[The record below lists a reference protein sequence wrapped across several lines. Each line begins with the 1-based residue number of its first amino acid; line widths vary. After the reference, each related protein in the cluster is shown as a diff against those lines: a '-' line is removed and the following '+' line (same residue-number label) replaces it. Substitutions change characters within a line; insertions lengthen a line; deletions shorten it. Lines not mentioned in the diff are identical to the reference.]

1 MSYSDE
7 LEKLVSNQERKFIN
21 TFNEW
26 VKTKR
31 SPEVLAQLQGLL
43 ERGRVEEALDL
54 MVDDTNIWPL
64 LFLQI
69 YVAAGVWE
77 AIRSPFNFRF
87 NPLSNDFPSSQVNI
101 FSSFMGSSQR
111 QMLREV
117 LYQGYRDGKSWQTIA
132 KEMQRNVG
140 LSSRQRITINNY
152 ERLLR
157 EVKDGKTA
165 FTEAQINRMLTTRRN
180 QLIESRAKMIARDQ
194 ANALIEKAREDAFV
208 QGLESEGF
216 FPNQATKTWN
226 SRQDDRVR
234 FTHTHASLD
243 GQTIPLDQPFVSA
256 SGARLLRPHDSSLG
270 APLSETAGCRCFLSF
285 AKPEGL

>member
-77 AIRSPFNFRF
+77 AIRSPFNYKFD
-87 NPLSNDFPSSQVNI
+87 PLITIIFPRNQALSFSQFISSSQKNA
-101 FSSFMGSSQR
+101 
-111 QMLREV
+111 LRN
-117 LYQGYRDGKSWQTIA
+117 LIYTGFASGKSWKDIATEVQGSVGLTARQISSVQKYETVLRSDFDANGNPRFTENQILSMIRARRRQLLQNRAKFAA
-132 KEMQRNVG
+132 KE
-140 LSSRQRITINNY
+140 
-152 ERLLR
+152 
-157 EVKDGKTA
+157 EVDT
-165 FTEAQINRMLTTRRN
+165 LV
-180 QLIESRAKMIARDQ
+180 
-194 ANALIEKAREDAFV
+194 ANARNEAAKQAQDLFGVEPEKEWV
-208 QGLESEGF
+208 
-216 FPNQATKTWN
+216 
-226 SRQDDRVR
+226 SRGDDRVR

-243 GQTIPLDQPFVSA
+243 GQKKPISQPFVSA
-256 SGARLLRPHDSSLG
+256 SGAQLMHPKDRSLG
-270 APLSETAGCRCFLSF
+270 AGDSEIMGCRCH
-285 AKPEGL
+285 AKYNFPESE

>member
-1 MSYSDE
+1 MEAE
-7 LEKLVSNQERKFIN
+7 LEKLVAQQEAKFRK

-26 VKTKR
+26 VKSKR
-31 SPEVLAQLQGLL
+31 DQETLRQLQELL
-43 ERGRVEEALDL
+43 EQGRIEEALDL
-54 MVDDTNIWPL
+54 MTDSQNFWPL
-64 LFLQI
+64 LFLQV

-77 AIRSPFNFRF
+77 AIQSPFDFRF

-101 FSSFMGSSQR
+101 FSSFMDSSQR

-132 KEMQRNVG
+132 REMQRNVG
-140 LSSRQRITINNY
+140 LSSRQRITLNNY

-165 FTEAQINRMLTTRRN
+165 FTEAQIKRMLVTRRN

-194 ANALIEKAREDAFV
+194 AIALIEKAREDAFA
-208 QGLESEGF
+208 QGLATEGL

-226 SRQDDRVR
+226 SRGDDRVR
-234 FTHTHASLD
+234 FYHTHASLD
-243 GQTIPLDQPFVSA
+243 GQTVPLDQAFVSA

>member
-1 MSYSDE
+1 MEAE
-7 LEKLVSNQERKFIN
+7 LEKLVAQQEAKFRK

-26 VKTKR
+26 VKSKR
-31 SPEVLAQLQGLL
+31 DPDTLRQLQTLL
-43 ERGRVEEALDL
+43 EQGRIEEALDL
-54 MVDDTNIWPL
+54 MTDSQNFWPL
-64 LFLQI
+64 LFLQV

-77 AIRSPFNFRF
+77 AIQSPFDFRF

-101 FSSFMGSSQR
+101 FSSFMNSSQR

-117 LYQGYRDGKSWQTIA
+117 MYQGYSDGKSWHVIA

-140 LSSRQRITINNY
+140 LSSRQRITLNNY

-165 FTEAQINRMLTTRRN
+165 LTEAQINRMLTTRRN

-194 ANALIEKAREDAFV
+194 AGALIEKAREDAFV
-208 QGLESEGF
+208 QGLESDGL

-226 SRQDDRVR
+226 SRQDGRVR

-243 GQTIPLDQPFVSA
+243 GQTIPLDQPFVSI

-270 APLSETAGCRCFLSF
+270 APLSETSGCRCFTTF
-285 AKPEGL
+285 NYPEGV